1 MVCSIQYNMTS
12 FLFFYIFL
20 DNLNDTSSE
29 ISSVSSYRTS
39 RYNVLVYTKYI
50 MIAMYYMIKFYSTRT
65 SCRSARK
72 QQRKMWNLKKG
83 NFREQPTI
91 ILNLKQIIEKFDKFK
106 GYLFNFHFYNVYK
119 IFLIIFF

>member
-1 MVCSIQYNMTS
+1 MIQ
-12 FLFFYIFL
+12 
-20 DNLNDTSSE
+20 
-29 ISSVSSYRTS
+29 
-39 RYNVLVYTKYI
+39 
-50 MIAMYYMIKFYSTRT
+50 FYSTRT

-106 GYLFNFHFYNVYK
+106 GYLFKFNFYNVYK
-119 IFLIIFF
+119 LLLMTFFKTDDVKNMCSLLIKFEEFNMGRDLQTSLENLQTSILNNKSNIWPVFVSSN